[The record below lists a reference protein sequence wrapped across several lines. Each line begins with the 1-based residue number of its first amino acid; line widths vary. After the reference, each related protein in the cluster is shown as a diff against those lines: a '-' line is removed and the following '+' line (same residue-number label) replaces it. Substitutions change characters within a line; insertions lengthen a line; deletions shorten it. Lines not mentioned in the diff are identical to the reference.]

1 MQKHFILTLLL
12 GLLAFGLPTLA
23 NKPPMITL
31 NGSVKAKGEPLP
43 FASVQIK
50 STSIGT
56 ASDANGDYK
65 LEVPEGTHQLRIQ
78 ALGYKPAE
86 ITLDAAVLAAG
97 RLVVELEEDALRL
110 EQVVVTADRDAR
122 SRKGFSVIVNA
133 LSNDLL
139 TSLQSTSLSEG

>member
-31 NGSVKAKGEPLP
+31 NGHVKAKGEPLP

-56 ASDANGDYK
+56 ASDAHGDYK
-65 LEVPEGTHQLRIQ
+65 LEVPEGTHQLRISS
-78 ALGYKPAE
+78 LGGIKRKAREAIPDSTFPAK
-86 ITLDAAVLAAG
+86 
-97 RLVVELEEDALRL
+97 RRC
-110 EQVVVTADRDAR
+110 
-122 SRKGFSVIVNA
+122 
-133 LSNDLL
+133 
-139 TSLQSTSLSEG
+139 

>member
-1 MQKHFILTLLL
+1 MRNSFIMTLLL

-31 NGSVKAKGEPLP
+31 NGSVRAKGEPLP
-43 FASVQIK
+43 LASVQIK

-56 ASDANGDYK
+56 ASDADGDYQ

-86 ITLDAAVLAAG
+86 ITLDAAVLA
-97 RLVVELEEDALRL
+97 
-110 EQVVVTADRDAR
+110 DR
-122 SRKGFSVIVNA
+122 K
-133 LSNDLL
+133 
-139 TSLQSTSLSEG
+139 STR